1 MATGKIA
8 AAEKPKISRVEVY
21 WHTVRY
27 RTVVLVVILFV
38 AAVFAAFHFAFP
50 QMAASMISKI
60 SDSIAAPSTNESS
73 TAAARQARFV
83 NLDGKVQVKKSNSV
97 Q

>member
-27 RTVVLVVILFV
+27 RTVVLVVL
-38 AAVFAAFHFAFP
+38 AVLDAVGVE
-50 QMAASMISKI
+50 KG
-60 SDSIAAPSTNESS
+60 SIFG
-73 TAAARQARFV
+73 RR
-83 NLDGKVQVKKSNSV
+83 
-97 Q
+97 